1 MDKLP
6 KITLDF
12 IKSAE
17 PQGPSPLEELQ
28 DRFAEKK
35 ARERGPLFGGALP
48 NPHTH
53 GVEYVVEMRIREWML
68 RVAAEQRESKRA
80 ADAAKDAA
88 KPPQNHHGGNKIT
101 PPKP

>member
-12 IKSAE
+12 IKIAE

-68 RVAAEQRESKRA
+68 RMASEQRESKRA
-80 ADAAKDAA
+80 ADAAK
-88 KPPQNHHGGNKIT
+88 PPINPANRNNIT